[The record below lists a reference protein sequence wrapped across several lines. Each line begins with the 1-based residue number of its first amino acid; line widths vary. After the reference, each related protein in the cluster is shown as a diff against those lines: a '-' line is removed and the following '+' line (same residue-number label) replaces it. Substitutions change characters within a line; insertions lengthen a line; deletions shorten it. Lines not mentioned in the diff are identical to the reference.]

1 MQPSSF
7 LFSLSPSP
15 ETSPKLPI
23 WGELNCFIQR
33 LLVVGWGKSQPFI
46 HLPFPTMNSS
56 SDSTETP
63 LAKKRLTMQRFCV
76 CVCMLNHFSHVQLC
90 EAIWDAAHQAP
101 LYMEFSRQEY
111 WSGLP
116 FTYLGDWACI
126 HCLWNFTLIFITC
139 VTLLLADNLI
149 LLNLSTLIC
158 KLDDFDCKD

>member
-1 MQPSSF
+1 MLQMQEMWVWSVDWKDPLEEEMATHSSI
-7 LFSLSPSP
+7 LAREYPMNR
-15 ETSPKLPI
+15 EI
-23 WGELNCFIQR
+23 WRATGHG
-33 LLVVGWGKSQPFI
+33 VTKSQTWLSI
-46 HLPFPTMNSS
+46 VMLVSQS
-56 SDSTETP
+56 C
-63 LAKKRLTMQRFCV
+63 LT
-76 CVCMLNHFSHVQLC
+76 LC
-90 EAIWDAAHQAP
+90 NAWTVAHQAP

-158 KLDDFDCKD
+158 KLDDFDRKD

>member
-15 ETSPKLPI
+15 ETSPKLPV

-76 CVCMLNHFSHVQLC
+76 CVCMLNHFSHVQLY

-101 LYMEFSRQEY
+101 LSMEFSRQEY

-116 FTYLGDWACI
+116 RSSPRDLPDSGIEPTSCMSSALAGRFFTTGATWEPYYANVLPWEA
-126 HCLWNFTLIFITC
+126 
-139 VTLLLADNLI
+139 
-149 LLNLSTLIC
+149 
-158 KLDDFDCKD
+158 